1 MQRIFLP
8 ATLFLITSFL
18 DASAQVK
25 TGSVEYE
32 EVMKIE
38 IKLEGEMA
46 AMARDFPK
54 ERKGYKVLYFNE
66 EASLYKR
73 SEAPN
78 EMANT
83 DFESGGGRRMMRMRM
98 SDPYNVVYTDLKKK
112 EVLEQREFMTRM
124 FLIKKEMPEG
134 EWKITGQQKMIM
146 EYPCMEATRVDTAG
160 IVTIA
165 WFSPT
170 IPVST
175 GPSVFSNL
183 PGLVLE
189 VDINEGSRT
198 FTAKSVSLETPEKD
212 LLKKPKD
219 GKKVTQEEFDEIVA
233 EKMEEMGMQPGRG
246 HGSGRGIYMMRIH
259 Q

>member
-1 MQRIFLP
+1 MKRIFLLS
-8 ATLFLITSFL
+8 AVFLMAGFVVVYG
-18 DASAQVK
+18 QVK

-54 ERKGYKVLYFNE
+54 ERKGHKVLYFNE

-73 SEAPN
+73 SEVPN

-98 SDPYNVVYTDLKKK
+98 SDPYNVVFTDLEKK
-112 EVLEQREFMTRM
+112 EVIEQREFMTRM

-134 EWKITGQQKMIM
+134 DWKITGKQKMILD
-146 EYPCMEATRVDTAG
+146 YPCMEATRMDTAG
-160 IVTIA
+160 ILTTA
-165 WFSPT
+165 WFSPA
-170 IPVST
+170 IPVSS

-189 VDINEGSRT
+189 VNIDEGRRT
-198 FTAKSVSLETPEKD
+198 FTATSISLEAPEKD
-212 LLKKPKD
+212 LLKKPKE

-233 EKMEEMGMQPGRG
+233 EKMEEMGIEPGRG
-246 HGSGRGIYMMRIH
+246 PGRGRGMYMIRVH